1 MLPFLIWIQIL
12 SINAEQLCARPGE
25 KVEIPC
31 RNERKLPKVKWSYY
45 TKGAKFL
52 LTSSGAD
59 GVKKHNADF
68 QSQFRLTHD
77 NSLVI
82 EGMTREYEGNYSCEL
97 CKKDDRCEV
106 TNASL
111 LLLKET
117 YLVNKTKAIAAPGGV
132 FTHSCPTEETDKMDS
147 PSTVKWTS
155 ESIGKPVITFTLH
168 GRSAAKKPKDG
179 KMLSNGSI
187 YLSDV
192 DSSDAGNYS
201 CWVQRGPC
209 HWIRLLTVNLYVRS
223 GSLVE
228 NVNHGGLGQTTE
240 SWNQDAHEP
249 QDKKDSSHKM
259 VVISATLVTSLL
271 ALLLLCMVLHC
282 RCRRSAEI
290 TSPNEQLHPEP
301 SHRSTESSR

>member
-1 MLPFLIWIQIL
+1 
-12 SINAEQLCARPGE
+12 
-25 KVEIPC
+25 
-31 RNERKLPKVKWSYY
+31 
-45 TKGAKFL
+45 
-52 LTSSGAD
+52 
-59 GVKKHNADF
+59 
-68 QSQFRLTHD
+68 
-77 NSLVI
+77 
-82 EGMTREYEGNYSCEL
+82 
-97 CKKDDRCEV
+97 
-106 TNASL
+106 
-111 LLLKET
+111 
-117 YLVNKTKAIAAPGGV
+117 
-132 FTHSCPTEETDKMDS
+132 MDS

-301 SHRSTESSR
+301 SHRSTESSRSEMNETEYHVYSVLNVTKPEEYCVIESQDTCVYSLIKTTPACTSGN